1 MTPLPEIA
9 PARNAAPPVASTTP
23 PMDMM
28 VPHMMTMPHGTEP
41 WNSFQ
46 VSRSM
51 PGRNMTVRPMR
62 ATTVALRTGTQLPTI
77 HSTSMAPITRMAFT
91 S

>member
-1 MTPLPEIA
+1 
-9 PARNAAPPVASTTP
+9 
-23 PMDMM
+23 MDMM
-28 VPHMMTMPHGTEP
+28 VPHTMTMPHGTEF

-46 VSRSM
+46 VSSSM

-62 ATTVALRTGTQLPTI
+62 ATTVALSTGIQLPAI
-77 HSTSMAPITRMAFT
+77 HSTSRPTTTMMALI